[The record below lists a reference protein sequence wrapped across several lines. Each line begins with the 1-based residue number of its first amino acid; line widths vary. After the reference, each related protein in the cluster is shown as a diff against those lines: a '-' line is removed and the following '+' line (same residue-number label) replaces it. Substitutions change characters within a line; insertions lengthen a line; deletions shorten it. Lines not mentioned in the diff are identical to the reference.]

1 MCAQIINRPTMCA
14 PDAAPPQEH
23 FVARWQRGAGRA
35 HLPGVGAVARP
46 VAAPAQSR
54 TLEGPLCVRMVYALS
69 NVRRRLAG
77 PALHAR
83 TEMDTFAHSSAL
95 PRTHVC

>member
-1 MCAQIINRPTMCA
+1 
-14 PDAAPPQEH
+14 
-23 FVARWQRGAGRA
+23 VARWQRGAGRA

-54 TLEGPLCVRMVYALS
+54 MLEGPLCVRMVYALS

-77 PALHAR
+77 PALHACI
-83 TEMDTFAHSSAL
+83 EMDTFAHSSAL